1 MLDNNNNDDSW
12 ESWSRLILSELTR
25 LSDIVKK
32 LEDKSAFNTTEVS
45 KLKIYA
51 AITGGISGTIATLL
65 IREVLNRWP

>member
-1 MLDNNNNDDSW
+1 MLNNNNDDDSW